1 MANAFAQPKFIFIG
15 LSLMLIAAVGLMI
28 SGYHI
33 PSFAKLST
41 NNSNTPMTYPFT
53 DNVTKEDI
61 TGKQVR
67 ITTKYG
73 DIVFKLDN
81 ADQAPLATSSFVY
94 LAKQK
99 FFDGLTFHRVEPGFV
114 IQGGDPNGT
123 GTGGPGYQFADEPVT
138 QDYTEGT
145 VAMARTEAP
154 ATNGSQ
160 FFIMLADT
168 PSLPKKYTIFG
179 HVTSGMEFVKKIAI
193 GDKMTKVIIEDAT
206 K

>member
-1 MANAFAQPKFIFIG
+1 MANALSQPKFILIG
-15 LSLMLIAAVGLMI
+15 LTLMLLASVGLMI
-28 SGYHI
+28 SGYRI
-33 PSFAKLST
+33 PSVAKLST
-41 NNSNTPMTYPFT
+41 NNTNTPMTYPFT
-53 DNVTKEDI
+53 DKVTKEDI

-81 ADQAPLATSSFVY
+81 PEQAPLATSSFVY

-99 FFDGLTFHRVEPGFV
+99 YFDGLTFHRVEPGFV

-145 VAMARTEAP
+145 VAMANAGVD
-154 ATNGSQ
+154 TNGSQ

-179 HVTSGMEFVKKIAI
+179 HVISGMDAVLKIQK
-193 GDKMTKVIIEDAT
+193 GDTMDKVVIEDAT